1 MKNFRPWLRRLWVH
15 DKSLDSL
22 KVALAFAGVIW
33 VSLWQDQEHW
43 LIGLILGII
52 ACALAETEDRVA
64 GRFQALLMTLLC
76 FAVTAFSVQALFP
89 YPWLFVAGLTV
100 SSFAFVMLGAA
111 GERYATIAVASLI
124 LAVYT
129 MLGADQAASHGTPQ
143 PIWFQPVLLL
153 AGALWYGLISLAATA
168 LFATRAARRSLARVF
183 TELSRYLALKAAL
196 LEPVSGR
203 DENAQRLQLAEQN
216 ARLVAALNTARET
229 LIRWVQNNRPSATG
243 ARHMRW
249 YFLAQDVH
257 ERASSAHYPYQ
268 ALIAA
273 FARSDILFRA
283 HRLMM
288 LQADSCAR
296 LAEAILADEAFNY
309 GAQPMQALDDLAS
322 ALDFVQTRQE
332 PGWQRL
338 AESLGDLCRNITTL
352 ERLLAN
358 AHNPDALPVDPDS
371 SLRDQSPQGLQQAWQ
386 RIRLDLSPRSS
397 RFRHGLR
404 LALSLA
410 AGYGLLHALDLPQ
423 GYWVLLTTVFV
434 CQPTYSGTWRRMGQR
449 VGGTVIGL
457 LAAWLFI
464 GAFPQLLAQL
474 ALIVVCGV
482 AFFALRA
489 DRYLLATA
497 CITVMVLTSFHQLG
511 SGYALFWP
519 RLLDTVLGAGLAG
532 LAVAFILPD
541 WQGRRLPQ
549 VMARTLRASDAYL
562 AEIVR
567 QYREGKRDDLRY
579 RIARRDAHNADADLS
594 AAISA
599 MLGEPGRYRLAPD
612 LVFRFLVS
620 SHALL
625 GYISALGAHR
635 EQVDTWQHEPLIGD
649 STRTV
654 QTQLQAFATILEAG
668 RQSPTPAF
676 DKHLETRLQAV
687 PADAVP
693 AERRLIR
700 QLSLIHGLL
709 PELAA
714 MCGEIVRAEQ
724 PSS

>member
-1 MKNFRPWLRRLWVH
+1 MKTLRPWLRRLWVH

-33 VSLWQDQEHW
+33 LSLWQGQEHW
-43 LIGLILGII
+43 LIGLILGVI
-52 ACALAETEDRVA
+52 ACALAETEDRVV
-64 GRFQALLMTLLC
+64 GRLQALLMTLLC

-89 YPWLFVAGLTV
+89 YPWLFVTGLTL

-129 MLGADQAASHGTPQ
+129 MLGADQAASQATPQ
-143 PIWFQPVLLL
+143 PMWLQPLLLL
-153 AGALWYGLISLAATA
+153 AGAAWYGLISLLATA
-168 LFATRAARRSLARVF
+168 VFATRAARRSLARVF
-183 TELSRYLALKAAL
+183 IELSRYLALKAAL
-196 LEPVSGR
+196 LEPVGGR
-203 DENAQRLQLAEQN
+203 AEDAQRLQLAEQN
-216 ARLVAALNTARET
+216 ARLVGALNTARET
-229 LIRWVQNNRPSATG
+229 LIRWVQNNRPSAIG
-243 ARHMRW
+243 ARHLRW

-257 ERASSAHYPYQ
+257 ERASSAHYPYR
-268 ALIAA
+268 ALVAA

-288 LQADSCAR
+288 LQADSCSR
-296 LAEAILADEAFNY
+296 LAEAILADEPFDY
-309 GAQPMQALDDLAS
+309 GSQPMQALDELAA
-322 ALDFVQTRQE
+322 ALDFVQSRQE
-332 PGWQRL
+332 PAWQRL
-338 AESLGDLCRNITTL
+338 SESLADLCRNITTL

-358 AHNPDALPVDPDS
+358 AHNPDALPLEPDS
-371 SLRDQSPQGLQQAWQ
+371 SLRDQSPRGLRQAWQ
-386 RIRLDLSPRSS
+386 RIRLELTPRAS
-397 RFRHGLR
+397 RFRHALR

-434 CQPTYSGTWRRMGQR
+434 CQPTYSGTWRRMSQR

-464 GAFPQLLAQL
+464 GAFPQLFAQL

-497 CITVMVLTSFHQLG
+497 CITLMVLTSFHQLG

-519 RLLDTVLGAGLAG
+519 RLLDTVLGAALAG

-549 VMARTLRASDAYL
+549 VMARTLRTTEAYL
-562 AEIVR
+562 AEVIR
-567 QYREGKRDDLRY
+567 QYREGKRDDLPY

-599 MLGEPGRYRLAPD
+599 MLGEPGRHHLAPD
-612 LVFRFLVS
+612 LAFRFLVI

-625 GYISALGAHR
+625 GYVSALGAHR
-635 EQVDTWQHEPLIGD
+635 EHVEHWRHAELIQA
-649 STRTV
+649 SSQAV
-654 QTQLQAFATILEAG
+654 QAHLQAIAG
-668 RQSPTPAF
+668 Q
-676 DKHLETRLQAV
+676 LETRQAASLPSVDDSLDARLQAV
-687 PADAVP
+687 PADASAP
-693 AERRLIR
+693 ERRLIR
-700 QLSLIHGLL
+700 QLSLIHALL
-709 PELAA
+709 PELAG
-714 MCGEIVRAEQ
+714 MCAEVLRGERPAA
-724 PSS
+724 